1 MTANAMDLLRA
12 LLRWLFTWLVVLVIL
27 FEEWGWEPLARLAE
41 RLARLPGLRW
51 IERRI
56 CRLPPYAALAVFGVP
71 ALALLPVK
79 LLALYVIGTGHP
91 LVGLSVV
98 VAAKVIGTALVAWL
112 FSLTRP
118 ALMRL
123 EWFARAHARWVMW
136 KREVMAEVRATAVWR
151 AARRAQRRALLT
163 VGRAWQRWA
172 AR

>member
-1 MTANAMDLLRA
+1 MDLLRA

-79 LLALYVIGTGHP
+79 LLALYVIGAGHP
-91 LVGLSVV
+91 LIGLSVV

-123 EWFARAHARWVMW
+123 AWFARAHARWVEW
-136 KREVMAEVRATAVWR
+136 KREVLAEVRATAAWH
-151 AARRAQRRALLT
+151 AARRMRRRAL
-163 VGRAWQRWA
+163 VIVERAWQRWV